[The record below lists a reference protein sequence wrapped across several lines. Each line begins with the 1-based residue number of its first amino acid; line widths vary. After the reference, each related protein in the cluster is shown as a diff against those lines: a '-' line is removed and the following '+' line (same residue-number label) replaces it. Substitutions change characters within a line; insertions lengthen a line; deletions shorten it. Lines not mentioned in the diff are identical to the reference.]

1 MSLPEISIR
10 RPVTTV
16 MLTLI
21 VVILGV
27 ISLTNLRQALM
38 PEINLGIAVVIATYD
53 GAGPEEVE
61 NLVTRPLESA
71 LSTVSNLQN
80 ITTTSSSGVSVIV
93 LEFAEGTDMDFAALR
108 MRENIDMFRR
118 LLPDGVD
125 PRVMQIDPNM
135 MTGFTIGVTGEF
147 DMVTLKGLVEDNV
160 VLRMEKLDG
169 VGSVSLSGGLE
180 REIVIELMPDR
191 LVSYGIAAQQIAGVL
206 AAENINR
213 PGGTLLQGSTEL
225 QVRTTGE
232 FTSVDEITN
241 LPISTPRGATIRLSD
256 IANVTDGFRDVTS
269 YSIINGLQ
277 GITVSI
283 TKQSTA
289 NTVEVS
295 DLVNAELE
303 LLKNEFPELNFI
315 VIEDSAEFIRSS
327 ISNVWMTVI
336 QATGL
341 AIIVLLIFLG
351 NFRSPLIIGVS
362 IPVAIVASMALM
374 YFTDM
379 TLNMVT
385 LNALVISVGILIDN
399 AIVVLESITRYVD
412 MGVEPKE
419 AARKGAREV
428 SMAITVSTLTTIAV
442 FVPVLF
448 VGGIA
453 GEMFGQLGIIISFTL
468 LSSLIVSLTFVPMA
482 CSKFLKQKDPDK
494 KSKNPVR
501 RTWERWNNGYERFKG
516 FYGKVLKWSLN
527 HKAAVVIVFLI
538 FLGLTGTVIGF
549 MGMEFMSEMDQGQ
562 VSISV
567 NTPRG
572 GLLDEISQATEDVLE
587 RIEGMEEIQDVSVT
601 VGGGGMFGMLFG
613 SSGSNSSSISI
624 TLTDRQER
632 APIEEVMEEMRD
644 RIGLLPGVEYTVNA
658 VGDMMGMG
666 GGSGNSISFDLFGDN
681 VELLAQTG
689 TQVVEL
695 ISTLPQIRNA
705 ASSHQEGYPTARIS
719 VDRQR
724 ANHHGLQA
732 AQVAGTVNM
741 AISGMTVS
749 RFKVDGGEVDIVM
762 RFEQD
767 RLNYITDL
775 HNLMLMTPRGTSI
788 PLSEVADIYEEEGPT
803 AITKQNQRRYITISA
818 EFVDTDLNT
827 ISGAIEALLSEQQLP
842 PGITY
847 EFGGMFAM
855 MMESFEALAIAMILG
870 FVLLYMVMASQFES
884 IAYPAT
890 ILFSI
895 PIAWTAGLFGIFL
908 MGDNISVVS
917 FIGLILLMGIV
928 INNGIVLVDFINTKR
943 KEGMRTY
950 DAILFAGPVRL
961 RPILM
966 TTLTTVVGLMP
977 MMFAVADGA
986 EMQRPLGAVVVF
998 GLTFSTMIT
1007 LLLIPVLYLILH
1019 NIRKKLKTKGTG
1031 VSGLATTTATD

>member
-1 MSLPEISIR
+1 M
-10 RPVTTV
+10 TTV

-21 VVILGV
+21 VIILGV
-27 ISLTNLRQALM
+27 IALTNLRQELM
-38 PEINLGIAVVIATYD
+38 PEINLGIAVVIAQYD

-61 NLVTRPLESA
+61 NLVTRPLEMA
-71 LSTVSNLQN
+71 LGTVSNLQN

-93 LEFAEGTDMDFAALR
+93 LEFVEGTDMDFAALR
-108 MRENIDMFRR
+108 MRENIDMFRMI
-118 LLPDGVD
+118 LPDGVD

-135 MTGFTIGVTGEF
+135 MTGFTIGVTGDF
-147 DMVTLKGLVEDNV
+147 DMVTLLDMVEDHV
-160 VLRMEKLDG
+160 VMSLEQLEG
-169 VGSVSLSGGLE
+169 VGSVSTSGGME
-180 REIVIELMPDR
+180 RLITVELHPDR
-191 LVSYGIAAQQIAGVL
+191 LISYGIAAQQIAGVL
-206 AAENINR
+206 ATENINR
-213 PGGTLLQGSTEL
+213 PGGMLLQGDVEL

-232 FTSVDEITN
+232 FQSIEEIAN
-241 LPISTPRGATIRLSD
+241 LPLTTPRGAQIRLSD
-256 IANVTDGFRDVTS
+256 VADVTDGFRDVTS
-269 YSIINGLQ
+269 YAIINGLQ
-277 GITVSI
+277 GVTISV
-283 TKQSTA
+283 TKQSVA

-295 DLVNAELE
+295 DLINAELE
-303 LLKNEFPELNFI
+303 VLSAQFPELNFTI
-315 VIEDSAEFIRSS
+315 IEDSADFIRAS
-327 ISNVWMTVI
+327 INNVWVTVL

-341 AIIVLLIFLG
+341 ATIVLLIFLG

-374 YFTDM
+374 FFTDM

-399 AIVVLESITRYVD
+399 AIVVLESITRYVN
-412 MGVEPKE
+412 MGIEPKE

-453 GEMFGQLGIIISFTL
+453 GEMFGQLGMIISFTL
-468 LSSLIVSLTFVPMA
+468 LSSLVVSLTFVPMA
-482 CSKFLKQKDPDK
+482 CSKFLKQRDPDQV
-494 KSKNPVR
+494 SKNPVR
-501 RTWERWNNGYERFKG
+501 RAWVRWDNGYERFKEW
-516 FYGKVLKWSLN
+516 YGGILKWALD
-527 HKAAVVIVFLI
+527 HKKVVAGIFLVFLVS
-538 FLGLTGTVIGF
+538 TGTVIGF
-549 MGMEFMSEMDQGQ
+549 MGMEFMAEMDQGQ

-567 NTPRG
+567 NTPQG
-572 GLLDEISQATEDVLE
+572 GLIDEISQATQDVLE
-587 RIEGMEEIQDVSVT
+587 RIDGMEAIQDVSVS
-601 VGGGGMFGMLFG
+601 VGGGGMMGGIFGGG
-613 SSGSNSSSISI
+613 SGTNSSSINI
-624 TLTDRQER
+624 TLVDTRYR
-632 APIEEVMEEMRD
+632 APIEEVMEDMRQ

-658 VGDMMGMG
+658 VGDMMGG
-666 GGSGNSISFDLFGDN
+666 GGGNSVSFDLFGDD
-681 VELLAQTG
+681 VELLAETG

-695 ISTLPQIRNA
+695 ISTIPEIRNA
-705 ASSHQEGYPTARIS
+705 SSSHQEGYPTARVS
-719 VDRQR
+719 VDRDR

-732 AQVAGTVNM
+732 AGVASTVHM
-741 AISGMTVS
+741 AISGQTVT
-749 RFKVDGGEVDIVM
+749 RFRVDGGEIDVVM
-762 RFEQD
+762 RFQSD
-767 RLNYITDL
+767 RVNYITDL

-788 PLSEVADIYEEEGPT
+788 PLSEVADIIEEEGPVS
-803 AITKQNQRRYITISA
+803 ITKQNQRRYITISA
-818 EFVDTDLNT
+818 EFVETDLNT
-827 ISGAIEALLSEQQLP
+827 VSGEISRLLNEFGLP
-842 PGITY
+842 PGITF

-855 MMESFEALAIAMILG
+855 MMESFEALAIAILLG

-928 INNGIVLVDFINTKR
+928 VNNGIVLVDFINTKR
-943 KEGMRTY
+943 KEGMSTY

-977 MMFAVADGA
+977 MMFAAAEGA

-1007 LLLIPVLYLILH
+1007 LILIPVLYLTLH
-1019 NIRKKLKTKGTG
+1019 NIRKKLKTKSTG
-1031 VSGLATTTATD
+1031 VSGLATAAATD

>member
-1 MSLPEISIR
+1 LSLPEISIR

-27 ISLTNLRQALM
+27 ISLTNLRQELM
-38 PEINLGIAVVIATYD
+38 PEINLGIAVVVAQYD

-61 NLVTRPLESA
+61 NLVTRPLEMA
-71 LSTVSNLQN
+71 LSTVSNLQT
-80 ITTTSSSGVSVIV
+80 ITTTSSSGVSIII
-93 LEFAEGTDMDFAALR
+93 LEFTEGTDMDFAALR
-108 MRENIDMFRR
+108 MRENIDMFRM
-118 LLPDGVD
+118 LLPDGVQ

-147 DMVTLKGLVEDNV
+147 DMITLRDMVEDNV
-160 VLRMEKLDG
+160 VLRLEQLDG
-169 VGSVSLSGGLE
+169 VGSVSTSGGME
-180 REIVIELMPDR
+180 RLISIELHPDR
-191 LVSYGIAAQQIAGVL
+191 LINYGITSQQIAGVL
-206 AAENINR
+206 ASENINR
-213 PGGTLLQGSTEL
+213 PGGMLLQGDVEL

-232 FTSVDEITN
+232 FQTVDEIVN
-241 LPISTPRGATIRLSD
+241 LPLTTPRGAQIRLSD
-256 IANVTDGFRDVTS
+256 LADVTDGFREITS
-269 YSIINGLQ
+269 YAIINGLQ
-277 GITVSI
+277 GMTISV
-283 TKQSTA
+283 TKQSIA

-295 DLVNAELE
+295 DLINAELE
-303 LLKNEFPELNFI
+303 SLRREFPELNFTI
-315 VIEDSAEFIRSS
+315 IEDSADFIRAS
-327 ISNVWMTVI
+327 INNVWMTVL

-341 AIIVLLIFLG
+341 AIIVLLLFLG

-374 YFTDM
+374 FFTDM

-399 AIVVLESITRYVD
+399 AIVVLESITRYVN
-412 MGVEPKE
+412 MGLEPKE
-419 AARKGAREV
+419 AARKGAKEV

-453 GEMFGQLGIIISFTL
+453 GEMFGQLGMIISFTL
-468 LSSLIVSLTFVPMA
+468 LSSLVVSLTFVPMA
-482 CSKFLKQKDPDK
+482 CSKFLKQRDPEK
-494 KSKNPVR
+494 KSNPVR
-501 RTWERWNNGYERFKG
+501 RTWEVWDRGYERFRG
-516 FYGKVLKWSLN
+516 WYGKVLKWSLN
-527 HKAAVVIVFLI
+527 HKKAVVGI
-538 FLGLTGTVIGF
+538 FLLFLVLSGSVIGF
-549 MGMEFMSEMDQGQ
+549 MGMEFMAEMDQGQ
-562 VSISV
+562 VNISV
-567 NTPRG
+567 NTPQG
-572 GLLDEISQATEDVLE
+572 GLLDEISQATGDVLS
-587 RIEGMEEIQDVSVT
+587 RIDGMEEIQDVSVT
-601 VGGGGMFGMLFG
+601 VGGGGMMGMLFG
-613 SSGSNSSSISI
+613 ASGSNSSSINI
-624 TLTDRQER
+624 TLVDREHR
-632 APIEEVMEEMRD
+632 RPIEEVMEDMRD

-658 VGDMMGMG
+658 VGDMMGGG
-666 GGSGNSISFDLFGDN
+666 GGSSISFSLFGDD
-681 VELLAQTG
+681 VEQLAATG

-695 ISTLPQIRNA
+695 ISTLPNIRNA
-705 ASSHQEGYPTARIS
+705 ASSHQEGYPTARVS
-719 VDRQR
+719 VDRNR

-732 AQVAGTVNM
+732 AGVASTVNM
-741 AISGMTVS
+741 AISGMTVT
-749 RFKVDGGEVDIVM
+749 RFRVDGGEVDVVM
-762 RFEQD
+762 RFQQD
-767 RLNYITDL
+767 RVNYITDL

-788 PLSEVADIYEEEGPT
+788 PLSEVADIYEEEGPVS
-803 AITKQNQRRYITISA
+803 ITKQNQRRYITISA

-827 ISGAIEALLSEQQLP
+827 VSAEIGALLDEFGMP
-842 PGITY
+842 PGVTY

-855 MMESFEALAIAMILG
+855 MMESFEALAIAILLG

-928 INNGIVLVDFINTKR
+928 VNNGIVLVDFINTKR
-943 KEGMRTY
+943 KEGMSTF

-966 TTLTTVVGLMP
+966 TTLTTVIGLMP
-977 MMFAVADGA
+977 MMFAAAEGA

-998 GLTFSTMIT
+998 GLSFSTMIT
-1007 LLLIPVLYLILH
+1007 LILIPVLYLTLH
-1019 NIRKKLKTKGTG
+1019 NIRKKLKTKGSG
-1031 VSGLATTTATD
+1031 VSGLEVTADAE

>member
-27 ISLTNLRQALM
+27 ISLTNLRQELM
-38 PEINLGIAVVIATYD
+38 PEINLGIAVVVAQYD

-61 NLVTRPLESA
+61 NLVTRPLEMA
-71 LSTVSNLQN
+71 LSTVSNLQT
-80 ITTTSSSGVSVIV
+80 ITKTSSSGVSIII
-93 LEFAEGTDMDFAALR
+93 LEFTEGTDMDFAALR
-108 MRENIDMFRR
+108 MRENIDMFRM
-118 LLPDGVD
+118 LLPDGVQ

-147 DMVTLKGLVEDNV
+147 DMITLRDMVEDNV
-160 VLRMEKLDG
+160 VLRLEQLDG
-169 VGSVSLSGGLE
+169 VGSVSTSGGME
-180 REIVIELMPDR
+180 RLISIELHPDR
-191 LVSYGIAAQQIAGVL
+191 LINYGITSQQIAGVL
-206 AAENINR
+206 ASENINR
-213 PGGTLLQGSTEL
+213 PGGMLLQGDVEL

-232 FTSVDEITN
+232 FQTVDEIVN
-241 LPISTPRGATIRLSD
+241 LPLTTPRGAQIRLSD
-256 IANVTDGFRDVTS
+256 LADVTDGFREITS
-269 YSIINGLQ
+269 YAIINGLQ
-277 GITVSI
+277 GMTISV
-283 TKQSTA
+283 TKQSIA

-295 DLVNAELE
+295 DLINAELE
-303 LLKNEFPELNFI
+303 SLRREFPELNFTI
-315 VIEDSAEFIRSS
+315 IEDSADFIRAS
-327 ISNVWMTVI
+327 INNVWMTVL

-341 AIIVLLIFLG
+341 AIIVLLLFLG

-374 YFTDM
+374 FFTDM

-399 AIVVLESITRYVD
+399 AIVVLESITRYVN
-412 MGVEPKE
+412 MGLEPKE
-419 AARKGAREV
+419 AARKGAKEV

-453 GEMFGQLGIIISFTL
+453 GEMFGQLGMIISFTL
-468 LSSLIVSLTFVPMA
+468 LSSLVVSLTFVPMA
-482 CSKFLKQKDPDK
+482 CSKFLKQRDPEK
-494 KSKNPVR
+494 KSNPVR
-501 RTWERWNNGYERFKG
+501 RTWEVWDRGYERFRG
-516 FYGKVLKWSLN
+516 WYGKVLKWSLN
-527 HKAAVVIVFLI
+527 HKKAVVGI
-538 FLGLTGTVIGF
+538 FLLFLVLSGSVIGF
-549 MGMEFMSEMDQGQ
+549 MGMEFMAEMDQGQ
-562 VSISV
+562 VNISV
-567 NTPRG
+567 NTPQG
-572 GLLDEISQATEDVLE
+572 GLLDEISQATGDVLS
-587 RIEGMEEIQDVSVT
+587 RIDGMEEIQDVSVT
-601 VGGGGMFGMLFG
+601 VGGGGMMGMLFG
-613 SSGSNSSSISI
+613 ASGSNSSSINI
-624 TLTDRQER
+624 TLVDREHR
-632 APIEEVMEEMRD
+632 RPIEEVMEDMRD

-658 VGDMMGMG
+658 VGDMMGGG
-666 GGSGNSISFDLFGDN
+666 GGSSISFSLFGDD
-681 VELLAQTG
+681 VEQLAATG

-695 ISTLPQIRNA
+695 ISTLPNIRNA
-705 ASSHQEGYPTARIS
+705 ASSHQEGYPTARVS
-719 VDRQR
+719 VDRNR

-732 AQVAGTVNM
+732 AGVASTVNM
-741 AISGMTVS
+741 AISGMTVT
-749 RFKVDGGEVDIVM
+749 RFRVDGGEVDVVM
-762 RFEQD
+762 RFQQD
-767 RLNYITDL
+767 RVNYITDL

-788 PLSEVADIYEEEGPT
+788 PLSEVADIYEEEGPVS
-803 AITKQNQRRYITISA
+803 ITKQNQRRYITISA

-827 ISGAIEALLSEQQLP
+827 VSAEIGALLDEFGMP
-842 PGITY
+842 PGVTY

-855 MMESFEALAIAMILG
+855 MMESFEALAIAILLG

-928 INNGIVLVDFINTKR
+928 VNNGIVLVDFINTKR
-943 KEGMRTY
+943 KEGMSTF

-966 TTLTTVVGLMP
+966 TTLTTVIGLMP
-977 MMFAVADGA
+977 MMFAAAEGA

-998 GLTFSTMIT
+998 GLSFSTMIT
-1007 LLLIPVLYLILH
+1007 LILIPVLYLTLH
-1019 NIRKKLKTKGTG
+1019 NIRKKLKTKGSG
-1031 VSGLATTTATD
+1031 VSGLEVTADAE